1 MANTKEIQTRMHSIQ
16 DTMKITNAMYMI
28 SSSKLKKAKNQM
40 EAASAHFYS
49 IQNSIARVL
58 RHVPDIENSYFG
70 CDKPQEEKRVG
81 YLVVTAD
88 KGLAGA
94 YNQNVIKMVQKELD
108 ANPKGELFVVGQIG
122 RSYFEKKGYNIH
134 RHFLY
139 TAQNPSIHRARV
151 ISEEILVRYNKKELD
166 EIYIVYTKSVN
177 GLESEAEMF
186 KLLPLEKADFTYGN
200 ELGLVVGETT
210 KYVPSPNDVLNSIVP
225 NYVTGYI
232 YGALVESYACEQN
245 DRMMAMDAATGN
257 AKDMLHQL
265 SIDYNRVRQA
275 AITQEI
281 TEVIA
286 GAKAQKKKKAAA
298 EAEAQ
303 SS

>member
-28 SSSKLKKAKNQM
+28 SSSKLKRAKRAL
-40 EAASAHFYS
+40 EESSDHFYA
-49 IQNSIARVL
+49 IQSSIARIL
-58 RHVPDIENSYFG
+58 RHVPDIENIYFG
-70 CDKPQEEKRVG
+70 TDTPVENKRVG
-81 YLVVTAD
+81 YIVVTAD

-94 YNQNVIKMVQKELD
+94 YNLNVMKLVEKELE

-134 RHFLY
+134 RHFQY

-151 ISEEILVRYNKKELD
+151 ISEEVLVRYNNKELD
-166 EIYIVYTKSVN
+166 EVYIVYTKSTN
-177 GLESEAEMF
+177 GVDSEAEMF
-186 KLLPLEKADFTYGN
+186 KLLPLSKADFSTNTGF
-200 ELGLVVGETT
+200 EMMVSDTT
-210 KYVPSPNDVLNSIVP
+210 RYVSSPSAVMNAIVP

-257 AKDMLHQL
+257 ATDMLKQL
-265 SIDYNRVRQA
+265 SIEYNRVRQA

-286 GAKAQKKKKAAA
+286 GAKAQKRKKKSN
-298 EAEAQ
+298 E
-303 SS
+303 

>member
-16 DTMKITNAMYMI
+16 DTMKITKAMYMI
-28 SSSKLKKAKNQM
+28 SSSKLKKAKKAM
-40 EAASAHFYS
+40 EDSEEHFYA
-49 IQNSIARVL
+49 IQGSIARIL
-58 RHVPDIENSYFG
+58 RHVPDIENPYLG
-70 CDKPQEEKRVG
+70 HEKRQKEKRIA

-94 YNQNVIKMVQKELD
+94 YNQNVIKLVQEKLD
-108 ANPKGELFVVGQIG
+108 ENPESELFVVGQIG

-134 RHFLY
+134 RHFQY

-151 ISEEILVRYNKKELD
+151 ISEEILVRYNNMEID
-166 EIYIVYTKSVN
+166 EVYIVYTKNVN
-177 GLESEAEMF
+177 GMESEAQMY
-186 KLLPLEKADFTYGN
+186 KLLPLSRTDFGN
-200 ELGLVVGETT
+200 NNGIELMVSDTT
-210 KYVPSPNDVLNSIVP
+210 RYLPTPNDVMNAIVP

-257 AKDMLHQL
+257 ATDMLKNL
-265 SIDYNRVRQA
+265 SIEYNRVRQA

-286 GAKAQKKKKAAA
+286 GAKAQKRKKKAN
-298 EAEAQ
+298 EER
-303 SS
+303 

>member
-1 MANTKEIQTRMHSIQ
+1 MANTKEIQTRMRSIQ

-28 SSSKLKKAKNQM
+28 SSSKLKKAKKAM
-40 EAASAHFYS
+40 EESDIHFYA
-49 IQNSIARVL
+49 IQNSIERML
-58 RHVPDIENSYFG
+58 RHVPDIENIYFG
-70 CDKPQEEKRVG
+70 TDTPTEKKRVG
-81 YLVVTAD
+81 YIVVTAD

-94 YNQNVIKMVQKELD
+94 YNQNVIKLVQKELD
-108 ANPKGELFVVGQIG
+108 ANPNGELFVVGQIG

-134 RHFLY
+134 RHFQY

-151 ISEEILVRYNKKELD
+151 ISEEILVRYNEKKLD
-166 EIYIVYTKSVN
+166 EVYIVYTKST
-177 GLESEAEMF
+177 GIESEAEMF
-186 KLLPLEKADFTYGN
+186 KLLPLSKADFSSHTAGQD
-200 ELGLVVGETT
+200 LMVAETT
-210 KYVPSPNDVLNSIVP
+210 RYLPSPNDVMNAIVP
-225 NYVTGYI
+225 NYVTSYI

-257 AKDMLHQL
+257 ATEMLHQL

-286 GAKAQKKKKAAA
+286 GAKAQKRKKKAN
-298 EAEAQ
+298 E
-303 SS
+303 

>member
-1 MANTKEIQTRMHSIQ
+1 MANTKEIQTRMRSIQ

-28 SSSKLKKAKNQM
+28 SSSKLKKAKASM
-40 EAASAHFYS
+40 EAATDHFYA
-49 IQNSIARVL
+49 IQSSIARIL
-58 RHVPDIENSYFG
+58 RHVPDIDNPYFG
-70 CDKPQEEKRVG
+70 SDKPDSEKRIG
-81 YLVVTAD
+81 YIVVTAD

-94 YNQNVIKMVQKELD
+94 YNQNVMKLVQKELD
-108 ANPKGELFVVGQIG
+108 ANKNGELFVVGQIG

-134 RHFLY
+134 RHFQY

-166 EIYIVYTKSVN
+166 EVYIVYTKNIN
-177 GLESEAEMF
+177 GMESEAEMF
-186 KLLPLEKADFTYGN
+186 KLLPLSKKDFSLSHGI
-200 ELGLVVGETT
+200 ELMVGDTT
-210 KYVPSPNDVLNSIVP
+210 RYLPSPNDVLNSIVP
-225 NYVTGYI
+225 NYITGYI

-257 AKDMLHQL
+257 AKEMLRQL

-286 GAKAQKKKKAAA
+286 GAKAQKKKKALA
-298 EAEAQ
+298 EAMQ
-303 SS
+303 QK

>member
-28 SSSKLKKAKNQM
+28 SSSKLKRAKRAL
-40 EAASAHFYS
+40 EESSDHFYA
-49 IQNSIARVL
+49 IQSSIARIL
-58 RHVPDIENSYFG
+58 RHVPDIENIYFG
-70 CDKPQEEKRVG
+70 TDTPVENKRVG
-81 YLVVTAD
+81 YIVVTAD

-94 YNQNVIKMVQKELD
+94 YNLNVIKLVEKELE

-134 RHFLY
+134 RHFQY

-151 ISEEILVRYNKKELD
+151 ISEEVLVRYANKELD
-166 EIYIVYTKSVN
+166 EVYIVYTKSTN
-177 GLESEAEMF
+177 GVDSEAEMF
-186 KLLPLEKADFTYGN
+186 KLLPLSKADFSTN
-200 ELGLVVGETT
+200 TGLEMMVSDTT
-210 KYVPSPNDVLNSIVP
+210 RYVPSPGAVMNAIVP
-225 NYVTGYI
+225 NYITGYI

-257 AKDMLHQL
+257 ATDMLKQL
-265 SIDYNRVRQA
+265 SIEYNRVRQA

-286 GAKAQKKKKAAA
+286 GAKAQKRKKKSN
-298 EAEAQ
+298 E
-303 SS
+303 

>member
-1 MANTKEIQTRMHSIQ
+1 MASTKEIQTRMHSIQ

-28 SSSKLKKAKNQM
+28 SSSKLKRAKRAL
-40 EAASAHFYS
+40 EESSDHFYA
-49 IQNSIARVL
+49 IQSSIARIL
-58 RHVPDIENSYFG
+58 RHVPDIENIYFG
-70 CDKPQEEKRVG
+70 TDTPVENKRVG
-81 YLVVTAD
+81 YIVVTAD

-94 YNQNVIKMVQKELD
+94 YNLNVMKLVEKELE

-134 RHFLY
+134 RHFQY

-151 ISEEILVRYNKKELD
+151 ISEEVLVRYNNKELD
-166 EIYIVYTKSVN
+166 EVYIVYTKSTN
-177 GLESEAEMF
+177 GVDSEAEMF
-186 KLLPLEKADFTYGN
+186 KLLPLSKADFSTNTGF
-200 ELGLVVGETT
+200 EMMVSDTT
-210 KYVPSPNDVLNSIVP
+210 RYVPSPSAVMNAIVP

-257 AKDMLHQL
+257 ATDMLKQL
-265 SIDYNRVRQA
+265 SIEYNRVRQA

-286 GAKAQKKKKAAA
+286 GAKAQKRKKKSN
-298 EAEAQ
+298 E
-303 SS
+303 

>member
-1 MANTKEIQTRMHSIQ
+1 MANTKEIQTRMRSIQ

-28 SSSKLKKAKNQM
+28 SSSKLKKAKASM
-40 EAASAHFYS
+40 EAATDHFYA
-49 IQNSIARVL
+49 IQSSIARIL
-58 RHVPDIENSYFG
+58 RHVPDIDNPYFG
-70 CDKPQEEKRVG
+70 SDKPDSEKRIG
-81 YLVVTAD
+81 YIVVTAD

-94 YNQNVIKMVQKELD
+94 YNQNVMKLVQKELD
-108 ANPKGELFVVGQIG
+108 VNKNGELFVVGQIG

-134 RHFLY
+134 RHFQY

-166 EIYIVYTKSVN
+166 EVYIVYTKNIN
-177 GLESEAEMF
+177 GMESEAEMF
-186 KLLPLEKADFTYGN
+186 KLLPLSKKDFSLSHGI
-200 ELGLVVGETT
+200 ELMVGDTT
-210 KYVPSPNDVLNSIVP
+210 RYLPSPNDVLNSIVP
-225 NYVTGYI
+225 NYITGYI

-257 AKDMLHQL
+257 AKEMLRQL

-286 GAKAQKKKKAAA
+286 GAKAQKKKKALA
-298 EAEAQ
+298 EAMQ
-303 SS
+303 QK

>member
-28 SSSKLKKAKNQM
+28 SSSKLKRAKRAL
-40 EAASAHFYS
+40 EESTDHFYA
-49 IQNSIARVL
+49 IQSSIARIL
-58 RHVPDIENSYFG
+58 RHVPEIENIYFG
-70 CDKPQEEKRVG
+70 TETPAENKKVG
-81 YLVVTAD
+81 YIVVTAD

-94 YNQNVIKMVQKELD
+94 YNLNVMKLVEKELEE
-108 ANPKGELFVVGQIG
+108 NPKGELFVVGQIG

-134 RHFLY
+134 RHFQY

-151 ISEEILVRYNKKELD
+151 ISEEVLIRYANKELD
-166 EIYIVYTKSVN
+166 EVYIVYTKSTN
-177 GLESEAEMF
+177 GVDSEAEMV
-186 KLLPLEKADFTYGN
+186 KLLPLSKADFSTN
-200 ELGLVVGETT
+200 AGLDLMVSDTT
-210 KYVPSPNDVLNSIVP
+210 RYVPSPSAVMDAIVP

-257 AKDMLHQL
+257 ATDMLKQL
-265 SIDYNRVRQA
+265 SIEYNRVRQA

-286 GAKAQKKKKAAA
+286 GAKAQKRKKKSN
-298 EAEAQ
+298 E
-303 SS
+303 

>member
-1 MANTKEIQTRMHSIQ
+1 MANTKEIQTRMRSIK

-28 SSSKLKKAKNQM
+28 SSSKLKKAKKAL
-40 EAASAHFYS
+40 EDSEEHFYA
-49 IQNSIARVL
+49 IQGSIARIL
-58 RHVPDIENSYFG
+58 RHVPDIENIYFG
-70 CDKPQEEKRVG
+70 TETPEDKKRVG
-81 YLVVTAD
+81 YIVVTAD

-108 ANPKGELFVVGQIG
+108 KNPNGELFVVGQIG
-122 RSYFEKKGYNIH
+122 RNYFEKKGYKIH
-134 RHFLY
+134 RHFQY

-151 ISEEILVRYNKKELD
+151 ICEEILVRYNQQKLD
-166 EIYIVYTKSVN
+166 EVYIVYTNMVN
-177 GLESEAEMF
+177 GISSEAEMV
-186 KLLPLEKADFTYGN
+186 KLLPLEKSDFIPN
-200 ELGLVVGETT
+200 LGVQIASSDTT
-210 KYVPSPNDVLNSIVP
+210 KYLPSPNDVINSIVP

-257 AKDMLHQL
+257 ATDMLKQL
-265 SIDYNRVRQA
+265 SIDYNRIRQA

-286 GAKAQKKKKAAA
+286 GAKAQKRKKAD
-298 EAEAQ
+298 E
-303 SS
+303 